1 MVGPVID
8 YDEDRDTDLLQTLDV
23 YFSVGASPT
32 RAAKILH
39 THPNTVVRRLDRV
52 NELLGDGWQDA
63 ERLLDTQLAIK
74 LWKVRGSLLTRQT
87 G

>member
-1 MVGPVID
+1 MRSMVGPVID

-39 THPNTVVRRLDRV
+39 TPQHGGAP
-52 NELLGDGWQDA
+52 
-63 ERLLDTQLAIK
+63 
-74 LWKVRGSLLTRQT
+74 S
-87 G
+87 